1 MSQQQYRS
9 VLFSPYPP
17 HHLFV
22 DFLMMAILTS
32 LRSYLIVVLVCISLI
47 MSDVEHLFMHLLA
60 ICIFSLEKCL
70 FSSSAQFFEWPFCF
84 SDIELYELL
93 LYSGD

>member
-1 MSQQQYRS
+1 
-9 VLFSPYPP
+9 
-17 HHLFV
+17 
-22 DFLMMAILTS
+22 MMAILTGV
-32 LRSYLIVVLVCISLI
+32 RSYLIVVLICIFLI
-47 MSDVEHLFMHLLA
+47 MSDGEHLFMHLLA

-70 FSSSAQFFEWPFCF
+70 FSSSAHFFEWPFCF